1 MKKEYFNRHQHRQG
15 GNNGKGTVEVPDY
28 DPNFAH
34 FYVLAFSNFPS
45 IVKRKEIISSETEE
59 AKHIKFIISAG
70 SSLKT
75 NTLCPCCHK
84 NKVTHFSLKDG
95 KPSPCCSNNKCK
107 CYCAKDGNTLYPFQL
122 DVFTL
127 NRFQSPAEKQKLE
140 SFFKIMLG
148 LPERLSPDIL
158 HNFLK
163 KSYEQ
168 QIRN

>member
-1 MKKEYFNRHQHRQG
+1 MKKEYFNRRHNHG
-15 GNNGKGTVEVPDY
+15 ENNGNSTVEVPEY

-45 IVKRKEIISSETEE
+45 IVKRKEHISSETAE

-70 SSLKT
+70 SNLKT
-75 NTLCPCCHK
+75 NALCPCCHK

-95 KPSPCCSNNKCK
+95 KLSPCCSNNKCK
-107 CYCAKDGNTLYPFQL
+107 CYCAKDGSVLYPFQL

-127 NRFQSPAEKQKLE
+127 NRFQSPSERQKLE
-140 SFFKIMLG
+140 SFFKTMLG

-158 HNFLK
+158 HNFFK

-168 QIRN
+168 LRN